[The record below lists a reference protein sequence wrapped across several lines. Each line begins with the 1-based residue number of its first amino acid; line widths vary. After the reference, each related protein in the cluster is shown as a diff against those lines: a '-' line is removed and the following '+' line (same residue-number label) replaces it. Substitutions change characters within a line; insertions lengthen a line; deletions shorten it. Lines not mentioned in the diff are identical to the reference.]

1 MHIFNREIEKD
12 VFVGFYGHFEND
24 KRLSIAKSILL
35 NPNLKNSASFR
46 GTGWK
51 NKLIKYKKDS
61 NFSRVI
67 GKEYVNQ
74 INKTWISLG
83 IYSTLNRDNYSRRTF
98 EIPMCGSVL
107 MSEKNEF
114 ITRNFIEDREALFFF
129 SKEDLIEKLIYY
141 QSNKHKL
148 KEIANNGKKKI
159 ISLNGSIHDRAFEI
173 LKNL

>member
-1 MHIFNREIEKD
+1 
-12 VFVGFYGHFEND
+12 
-24 KRLSIAKSILL
+24 
-35 NPNLKNSASFR
+35 
-46 GTGWK
+46 
-51 NKLIKYKKDS
+51 YKKDS